1 MTQRDLYVEKMKLQ
15 LDELNAKMT
24 ELEAQAH
31 KAKDDARD
39 RYTQE
44 IRKLRHHSAE
54 ALAKLDQVKAS
65 SADTWAT
72 MVADMEKLRDAF
84 THSFH
89 YFKSQV

>member
-15 LDELNAKMT
+15 LDELNANMT
-24 ELEAQAH
+24 ELEEQAH
-31 KAKDDARD
+31 QAKNDARD

-54 ALAKLDQVKAS
+54 AVAKLEQVKAS

-72 MVADMEKLRDAF
+72 MVADMERLRDAF
-84 THSFH
+84 TQSFNC
-89 YFKSQV
+89 FKSQV